1 MPHVIAGQGTATL
14 ELLDEVPDLDAV
26 VAPVS
31 GGGLL
36 SGTALAAT
44 SLKPGIQVIGA
55 EPAMADDASRSFRSG
70 KLEPML
76 PGHSTIA
83 DGLRATLSERTLGN
97 IRHHVNDILT
107 VGEEDIINAMK
118 LVWRYLKIVIEP
130 SAAVPFAVLMVHSGQ
145 IRGKARRPPSHWRQS
160 RPRQTPMASVTIEG
174 IAFEA
179 VHVPTEKTNVL
190 LIKAAGG
197 FLGCGYFD
205 VNVANRV
212 GDAAAIVTGVKTVE
226 QMLDAPVVRLS
237 ERAKEAGVREGMTG
251 REALILLHRT
261 VA

>member
-1 MPHVIAGQGTATL
+1 
-14 ELLDEVPDLDAV
+14 
-26 VAPVS
+26 
-31 GGGLL
+31 
-36 SGTALAAT
+36 
-44 SLKPGIQVIGA
+44 
-55 EPAMADDASRSFRSG
+55 
-70 KLEPML
+70 
-76 PGHSTIA
+76 
-83 DGLRATLSERTLGN
+83 
-97 IRHHVNDILT
+97 
-107 VGEEDIINAMK
+107 
-118 LVWRYLKIVIEP
+118 
-130 SAAVPFAVLMVHSGQ
+130 
-145 IRGKARRPPSHWRQS
+145 
-160 RPRQTPMASVTIEG
+160 MASVTIEG

-179 VHVPTEKTNVL
+179 VHIPTEKTNVL

-237 ERAKEAGVREGMTG
+237 ERAAEAGVREGMTG